1 MSSNRSDYRNE
12 IPQGSETPLPRHVS
26 RAVSSNINVA
36 FPAAFINKAAL
47 LEAGVDVEQLL
58 SVKTDIPMKDDELT
72 GEDEAQYQKL
82 LEEAQKVHV
91 AKPLTTEDTAI
102 SLLRMFY
109 SILKGDFS
117 DLEGAFLD
125 AETEGEASSEDKEE
139 NTTTDPMTKATQ
151 MAALLE
157 DLHVQV
163 GEFLEEIDLEAQ
175 MEAPDRDTTKTL
187 PMALLSAL
195 YEPAPEAE
203 VAQQQ
208 SRKER
213 ENFQARSKILETLPR
228 RKGWTR
234 YIWPDQGI
242 PVEGGLDPDGSSDK
256 GMGWFQRSKDR
267 LYRMSI
273 TTGAW
278 DVSVLNEETLI
289 YHIVLKGTWNQETP
303 EDFPK

>member
-1 MSSNRSDYRNE
+1 MSSNRSDYHNE

-26 RAVSSNINVA
+26 RAKSDNINVA
-36 FPAAFINKAAL
+36 FPAALINKAAL
-47 LEAGVDVEQLL
+47 LEAGVDVERLL
-58 SVKTDIPMKDDELT
+58 SDKTDTPMT

-82 LEEAQKVHV
+82 LEKAQKKQE
-91 AKPLTTEDTAI
+91 AKPLTTKDTAI
-102 SLLRMFY
+102 MLLRKFHA
-109 SILKGDFS
+109 IFHPD
-117 DLEGAFLD
+117 FLD
-125 AETEGEASSEDKEE
+125 GDIPLDQVPTES
-139 NTTTDPMTKATQ
+139 Q
-151 MAALLE
+151 MAGSLAEFEAEVLKALGELEVEVAKFLE
-157 DLHVQV
+157 D
-163 GEFLEEIDLEAQ
+163 EDLLAKIEVPEQ
-175 MEAPDRDTTKTL
+175 NTSKL
-187 PMALLSAL
+187 PPTALLSAL

-203 VAQQQ
+203 IAEQQF
-208 SRKER
+208 RRER
-213 ENFQARSKILETLPR
+213 ENFQARSKILETLHR

-267 LYRMSI
+267 LYRMS

-289 YHIVLKGTWNQETP
+289 YHIVLKGTWDQETP